1 MYTYKALVGCLPA
14 TNKIKL
20 VNMINQNS
28 NTIIDV
34 HELDQYEFGI
44 ICQANATYVGVVLVR
59 KLQDDSEHNYEVEHM
74 CVSAKHRKKGYG
86 NDIMQ
91 ALKSEF
97 KPGESLVTCVRIQN
111 EAWLLALV
119 DRWGW
124 KETTVGENE
133 EYQTYTMTI

>member
-1 MYTYKALVGCLPA
+1 
-14 TNKIKL
+14 
-20 VNMINQNS
+20 
-28 NTIIDV
+28 
-34 HELDQYEFGI
+34 
-44 ICQANATYVGVVLVR
+44 
-59 KLQDDSEHNYEVEHM
+59 
-74 CVSAKHRKKGYG
+74 
-86 NDIMQ
+86 MQ

-133 EYQTYTMTI
+133 EYQTYTMTL